1 MAKLSK
7 SLILKLIIIFTAL
20 LILIVAIKLY
30 FSDLNIGNK
39 VGFGSSVTTLIE

>member
-1 MAKLSK
+1 MGKLNK
-7 SLILKLIIIFTAL
+7 SLMLKLMIIFTAI
-20 LILIVAIKLY
+20 LILTISLILY